1 MAWSKLV
8 IFEKCWLDK
17 GQLGGGVDQSIY
29 GMTVI
34 LGVFWKIL
42 NLIFLLVW
50 VVLCWGAGVTTT
62 TTTHGCFRSDH
73 NHNNNHTWVFRSD
86 HNHNHNHTWSGKL

>member
-29 GMTVI
+29 GMKDDSHFRGVLENFEPYLSI
-34 LGVFWKIL
+34 GVGGFVLG
-42 NLIFLLVW
+42 
-50 VVLCWGAGVTTT
+50 CWG
-62 TTTHGCFRSDH
+62 
-73 NHNNNHTWVFRSD
+73 D
-86 HNHNHNHTWSGKL
+86 HNHNHNHTWVF